1 MSTQTSNNLNSIML
15 AVLLGVMGWN
25 TVTLQG
31 ITTVLP
37 VMDYRIEQLEKEP

>member
-1 MSTQTSNNLNSIML
+1 ML

>member
-37 VMDYRIEQLEKEP
+37 VMDYRIEQLENKT